1 VRAGH
6 SVLAETDDNLA
17 LIVGNPQG
25 ILGQQLRLCPIH
37 LLNIIINYLLNSILL
52 N

>member
-25 ILGQQLRLCPIH
+25 ILGQQLRPRPIH
-37 LLNIIINYLLNSILL
+37 LSNIIVIILIK
-52 N
+52 